1 MLAKFLIFVGKHRFV
16 FTIEYP
22 FCKPRSCSS
31 HKTANGRM
39 TAVVRFKH
47 CSVLPVST
55 SILNM
60 TKADEAGLSCVL
72 FWCWQCCAYVRM
84 LGPPQH
90 VMNSRSSPNGLVKT
104 FVQWA
109 LIDSTQFLKS
119 NCVNFL
125 KVRREW
131 RTTIFRLSPQ
141 KRSGCVLQANSPH
154 TLLLYAPVNWRTT
167 GEDDDVSSF

>member
-1 MLAKFLIFVGKHRFV
+1 
-16 FTIEYP
+16 
-22 FCKPRSCSS
+22 
-31 HKTANGRM
+31 M

-55 SILNM
+55 SILNL
-60 TKADEAGLSCVL
+60 TKAYEAGLSCVL

-104 FVQWA
+104 FVQWE
-109 LIDSTQFLKS
+109 LIAFTQFLKS
-119 NCVNFL
+119 NYVNFS

-167 GEDDDVSSF
+167 GEDDDVSSFSPFANGTVRTSCCRPNEVWFTTIASK